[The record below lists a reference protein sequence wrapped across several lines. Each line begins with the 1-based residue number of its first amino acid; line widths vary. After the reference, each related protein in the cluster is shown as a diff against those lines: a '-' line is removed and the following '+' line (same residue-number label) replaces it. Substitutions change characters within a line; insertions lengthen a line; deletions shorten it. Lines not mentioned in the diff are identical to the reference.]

1 MAQDGASTEYV
12 IDTVLK
18 YLTPMQVACTLDYE
32 LDEVCRKIDALALN
46 TGTRIV
52 CGRVIGEDPD
62 AVRKTEE
69 LVAHRT
75 TLRKTANALHR
86 QIRERNGKD

>member
-1 MAQDGASTEYV
+1 MTQDGASTEYV

-18 YLTPMQVACTLDYE
+18 YLTPVQVACTLDYE
-32 LDEVCRKIDALALN
+32 LDEVCREIDVLALN

-62 AVRKTEE
+62 AVKRMEE
-69 LVAHRT
+69 LASHRT
-75 TLRKTANALHR
+75 TLRKIANALHG
-86 QIRERNGKD
+86 QIRERNEKD